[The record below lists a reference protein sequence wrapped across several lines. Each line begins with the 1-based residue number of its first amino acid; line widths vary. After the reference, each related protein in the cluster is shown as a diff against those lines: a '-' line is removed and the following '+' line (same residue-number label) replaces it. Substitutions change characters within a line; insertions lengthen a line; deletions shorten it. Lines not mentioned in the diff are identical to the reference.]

1 MPHNK
6 RLLGII
12 VGAVAVLALAVAGS
26 IMFLNSGA
34 GQDFVGTYP
43 GYAELPENTP
53 TGFPAWLGWQHFFNF
68 FLMALIIRTGIRVRT
83 VQRPEAYWTPK
94 PRKSRGG
101 RGTKT
106 GKKISIDLWF
116 HQLLDVLWVL
126 NGLIF
131 VVLLFATGHWKRII
145 PTSWD
150 VFPNALSAAMQYLSF
165 NLPNVDAWYNYNS
178 LQLLSYFTVV
188 FVASPVAILTGLR
201 TSEFWPKSAEGLNKV
216 FPMQLARAVHW
227 PTMIFFVA
235 FIVVHVILVL
245 VPDAKTQLAYMFA
258 GTDQDTWLGV
268 WLTIAAVAVTIGAT
282 LASRAALI
290 APLARLSGK
299 VTRK

>member
-1 MPHNK
+1 MPKNK
-6 RLLGII
+6 RLLGLALI
-12 VGAVAVLALAVAGS
+12 GLAVLALAIAGS
-26 IMFLNSGA
+26 ILFLKSQT
-34 GQDFVGTYP
+34 GQNFLTSYP
-43 GYAELPENTP
+43 GYSQLPADTP
-53 TGFPAWLGWQHFFNF
+53 EGFPAWLGWQHFFNI

-94 PRKSRGG
+94 PKKARSGRGG
-101 RGTKT
+101 KP

-126 NGLIF
+126 NGVIF
-131 VVLLFATGHWKRII
+131 VALLLLTGHWKRIV

-165 NLPNVDAWYNYNS
+165 NLPDVDAWYNYNS
-178 LQLLSYFTVV
+178 LQLLSYFVVV
-188 FVASPVAILTGLR
+188 FIASPLAILTGLR
-201 TSEFWPKSAEGLNKV
+201 TSEFWPKDAPGLNRA
-216 FPMQLARAVHW
+216 FPIQLARAIHW

-235 FIVVHVILVL
+235 FIVVHVVLVL

-258 GTDQDTWLGV
+258 GTDEETWLGV
-268 WLTIAAVAVTIGAT
+268 WLTVAAVAVTVGGV
-282 LASRAALI
+282 LAARAAI
-290 APLARLSGK
+290 VAPLARLSGK

>member
-1 MPHNK
+1 MPKNK
-6 RLLGII
+6 RVLGLSLI
-12 VGAVAVLALAVAGS
+12 GLTVLALAVVGS
-26 IMFLNSGA
+26 MLFLNGAA
-34 GQDFVGTYP
+34 GQDFLSSYP
-43 GYAELPENTP
+43 GYTELPAGTP
-53 TGFPAWLGWQHFFNF
+53 EGFPAWLGWQHFFNI

-94 PRKSRGG
+94 ARKKRGG
-101 RGTKT
+101 RGTKP

-126 NGLIF
+126 NGVIF
-131 VVLLFATGHWKRII
+131 VVLLFATGHWKRIV
-145 PTSWD
+145 PTSWE

-165 NLPNVDAWYNYNS
+165 SWPEVDAWFNYNS
-178 LQLLSYFTVV
+178 LQLLSYFLIV

-201 TSEFWPKSAEGLNKV
+201 TSEFWPKDAEGLNRL

-227 PTMIFFVA
+227 PTMLFFVA

-245 VPDAKTQLAYMFA
+245 IPDAKTQLAYMFA
-258 GTDQDTWLGV
+258 GTSEETWLGV
-268 WLTIAAVAVTIGAT
+268 WLTIAAVAVTAGGVLVA
-282 LASRAALI
+282 RAAII